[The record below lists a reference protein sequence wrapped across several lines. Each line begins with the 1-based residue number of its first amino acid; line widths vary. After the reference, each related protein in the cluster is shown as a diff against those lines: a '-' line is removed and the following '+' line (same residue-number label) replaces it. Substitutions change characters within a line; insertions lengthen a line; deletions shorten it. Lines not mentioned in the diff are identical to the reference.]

1 MIVTNLQGCVI
12 MHKIVE
18 EYLRH
23 HNQIE
28 EAQLNKK
35 EFVMDIP
42 SISFQTAEESMILL
56 KEYFLK
62 NNSIYISKH
71 PRFASYPEH
80 SHHFL
85 ELNYVY
91 SGKSIQYINGRREI
105 IRQGEVLLMDRGSSH
120 SLGEHGEDDILINI
134 IFPND
139 KVDIDW
145 LSSLN
150 DKNSVLFN
158 FLAQTM
164 ATRSR
169 KEYLIFRCSENEH
182 VQMILD
188 QMIDKY
194 FIEPVFANEIIS
206 LYIPILFTELIGN
219 CKYDFYEEK
228 KDKTNHQVVID
239 TLKLIE
245 RDYANLSLESAAQ
258 QLGYN
263 KNYLSNIIKK
273 KTNETFS
280 ELLTKQ
286 RMKQAKFL
294 IEGSTLSISSIIEM
308 VGLKNRSHFYKQ
320 FKEAYDAL
328 PNAFRKNK
336 KEAAPKV

>member
-1 MIVTNLQGCVI
+1 

-18 EYLRH
+18 DYLRH
-23 HNQIE
+23 HSQIE

-42 SISFQTAEESMILL
+42 SISFQTAEENMILL

-105 IRQGEVLLMDRGSSH
+105 IRQGEILLMDRGSSH
-120 SLGEHGEDDILINI
+120 SIGEHGEDDILINI

-294 IEGSTLSISSIIEM
+294 IEGSTLPISSIIEM
-308 VGLKNRSHFYKQ
+308 IGLKNRSHFYKQ
-320 FKEAYDAL
+320 FKEAYGVL
-328 PNAFRKNK
+328 PNAFRESK
-336 KEAAPKV
+336 KEAASKV

>member
-1 MIVTNLQGCVI
+1 MSVTKLQGFVY

-18 EYLRH
+18 EYLHH

-28 EAQLNKK
+28 KTQLNEKK
-35 EFVMDIP
+35 FVIDIP
-42 SISFQTAEESMILL
+42 SRSFQTAENNMVLL

-71 PRFASYPEH
+71 PRFAPYPEH

-91 SGKSIQYINGRREI
+91 SGKSIQYINGRREVI
-105 IRQGEVLLMDRGSSH
+105 KQGEILLLDRGSSH
-120 SLGEHGEDDILINI
+120 ALAEHEENDLLINI

-139 KVDIDW
+139 NVDIDW

-150 DKNSVLFN
+150 SKNSVLFN

-169 KEYLIFRCSENEH
+169 KEYLIFRSSENEH

-194 FIEPVFANEIIS
+194 FAEPVFANDIIS

-219 CKYDFYEEK
+219 CHYDFYQEK

-245 RDYANLSLESAAQ
+245 SDYATLTLEGAAN

-273 KTNETFS
+273 KTTETFS
-280 ELLTKQ
+280 ELLAKQ
-286 RMKQAKFL
+286 RMKQAKLL
-294 IEGSTLSISSIIEM
+294 IENSTLPISTIIEM
-308 VGLKNRSHFYKQ
+308 IGLKNRSHFYKQ
-320 FKEAYDAL
+320 FRNTYGSL
-328 PNAFRKNK
+328 PNTFRK
-336 KEAAPKV
+336 

>member
-1 MIVTNLQGCVI
+1 MSVTNLQGCVD
-12 MHKIVE
+12 MQKIVE
-18 EYLRH
+18 DYLRH

-35 EFVMDIP
+35 KFVMDIP
-42 SISFQTAEESMILL
+42 TRSFQTAEDNMVLL

-62 NNSIYISKH
+62 NNSIYVSKH
-71 PRFASYPEH
+71 PRFAPYPEH

-91 SGKSIQYINGRREI
+91 SGKSVQYINGRREVI
-105 IRQGEVLLMDRGSSH
+105 KQGEILLLDRGSSH
-120 SLGEHGEDDILINI
+120 ALGEHGEEDIVVNI

-139 KVDIDW
+139 KVDIEW

-169 KEYLIFRCSENEH
+169 KEYLIFRCSENNH

-194 FIEPVFANEIIS
+194 FTEPVFANEIIS

-219 CKYDFYEEK
+219 CKYDFYEER

-245 RDYANLSLESAAQ
+245 KDYADLSLESAAQ

-273 KTNETFS
+273 KTNQTFS

-294 IEGSTLSISSIIEM
+294 IESSTLSISSIVEM
-308 VGLKNRSHFYKQ
+308 IGLKNRSHFYKQ
-320 FKEAYDAL
+320 FKEAYDDL
-328 PNAFRKNK
+328 PNAFREHK
-336 KEAAPKV
+336 K

>member
-1 MIVTNLQGCVI
+1 
-12 MHKIVE
+12 MHKVVQ
-18 EYLRH
+18 EYLQH
-23 HNQIE
+23 HNKIE
-28 EAQLNKK
+28 EEQLNQKK
-35 EFVMDIP
+35 FVINIP
-42 SISFQTAEESMILL
+42 AQSFQTAEDDMVLL
-56 KEYFLK
+56 KDYFLK
-62 NNSIYISKH
+62 NNYIYISKH
-71 PRFASYPEH
+71 PRFAPYPEH

-85 ELNYVY
+85 ELNYIY
-91 SGKSIQYINGRREI
+91 SGKSIQSINGNCEVI
-105 IRQGEVLLMDRGSSH
+105 KQGELLLLDRGSSH
-120 SLGEHGEDDILINI
+120 SIEEQGEGDILINI

-150 DKNSVLFN
+150 VKKSVLFN

-182 VQMILD
+182 VQMILE

-194 FIEPVFANEIIS
+194 FTEPVFANEIIS

-219 CKYDFYEEK
+219 CRYDFHQ
-228 KDKTNHQVVID
+228 DKTDKTSHQVIID

-245 RDYANLSLESAAQ
+245 KDYSTLSLESAAQ

-294 IEGSTLSISSIIEM
+294 IENTSFSISTIIEM
-308 VGLKNRSHFYKQ
+308 VGLKNRSHFYTQ
-320 FKEAYDAL
+320 FK
-328 PNAFRKNK
+328 
-336 KEAAPKV
+336 

>member
-1 MIVTNLQGCVI
+1 

-18 EYLRH
+18 DYLRH
-23 HNQIE
+23 HSQIE

-42 SISFQTAEESMILL
+42 SISFQTAEENMILL

-62 NNSIYISKH
+62 NNSIYVSKH

-91 SGKSIQYINGRREI
+91 SGKSIQYINGRREV
-105 IRQGEVLLMDRGSSH
+105 IRQGEILLMDRGSSH
-120 SLGEHGEDDILINI
+120 SIGEHGEDDILINI

-150 DKNSVLFN
+150 NKNSVLFN
-158 FLAQTM
+158 FLTQTM

-194 FIEPVFANEIIS
+194 FTEPVFANEIIS

-245 RDYANLSLESAAQ
+245 RDFANLSLESAAQ

-294 IEGSTLSISSIIEM
+294 IEGSTLPISSIVEM

-320 FKEAYDAL
+320 FKDAYGVL
-328 PNAFRKNK
+328 PNAFRENK
-336 KEAAPKV
+336 KEAIPKA

>member
-1 MIVTNLQGCVI
+1 MSVTNLQGCVD
-12 MHKIVE
+12 MHTIVK
-18 EYLRH
+18 EYLKH

-28 EAQLNKK
+28 KEQFQKK

-42 SISFQTAEESMILL
+42 AKSFQTDESDMILL
-56 KEYFLK
+56 REYFLK

-71 PRFASYPEH
+71 PRFAPYPKH

-91 SGKSIQYINGRREI
+91 SGKSVQYINGNREI
-105 IRQGEVLLMDRGSSH
+105 IQQGEILLLDRGSSH

-139 KVDIDW
+139 RVDIDW

-158 FLAQTM
+158 FLAQTI

-169 KEYLIFRCSENEH
+169 KEYLIFRCAQNEH

-194 FIEPVFANEIIS
+194 FSEPIFANEIIT

-219 CKYDFYEEK
+219 CKYDFYEEQ
-228 KDKTNHQVVID
+228 KDKTNNQVVID

-245 RDYANLSLESAAQ
+245 KEYATLSLEVAARR
-258 QLGYN
+258 LGYN

-273 KTNETFS
+273 KTNATFS

-286 RMKQAKFL
+286 RMKQARFL
-294 IEGSTLSISSIIEM
+294 IESTTLSISNIVELI
-308 VGLKNRSHFYKQ
+308 GLKNRSHFYKE
-320 FKEAYDAL
+320 FKAAYGDL
-328 PNAFRKNK
+328 PNAFRNIK
-336 KEAAPKV
+336 PHPQGI

>member
-18 EYLRH
+18 DYLRH

-28 EAQLNKK
+28 EAQLKKK

-42 SISFQTAEESMILL
+42 SISFQTAEENMILL

-105 IRQGEVLLMDRGSSH
+105 IRQGEILLMDRGSSH
-120 SLGEHGEDDILINI
+120 SIGEHGEDDILINI

-320 FKEAYDAL
+320 FKEAYGVL
-328 PNAFRKNK
+328 PNAFRENK
-336 KEAAPKV
+336 KEAASKV

>member
-1 MIVTNLQGCVI
+1 
-12 MHKIVE
+12 MHKVVE
-18 EYLRH
+18 EYFLH
-23 HNQIE
+23 HNKIE
-28 EAQLNKK
+28 EEQLNQKK
-35 EFVMDIP
+35 FIIDIP
-42 SISFQTAEESMILL
+42 SKSFQTAEDNMVLL
-56 KEYFLK
+56 KDYFLK

-71 PRFASYPEH
+71 PRFAAYPEH

-85 ELNYVY
+85 ELNFVY
-91 SGKSIQYINGRREI
+91 SGKSVQYINGNREVI
-105 IRQGEVLLMDRGSSH
+105 KQGEILLLDRGSSH
-120 SLGEHGEDDILINI
+120 SLREHGEEDILVNI
-134 IFPND
+134 IFPNN

-169 KEYLIFRCSENEH
+169 KEYLIFRCAENQH

-194 FIEPVFANEIIS
+194 FTEPVFANEIIS

-219 CKYDFYEEK
+219 CQYDFYQDK

-245 RDYANLSLESAAQ
+245 KEYATLSLENAAQ

-280 ELLTKQ
+280 ELLTKE
-286 RMKQAKFL
+286 RMKHAKFL
-294 IEGSTLSISSIIEM
+294 IENTSFSISTIIEM
-308 VGLKNRSHFYKQ
+308 IGLKNRSHFYTQ
-320 FKEAYDAL
+320 FKKAYAQL
-328 PNAFRKNK
+328 PNDLRK
-336 KEAAPKV
+336 

>member
-1 MIVTNLQGCVI
+1 MN
-12 MHKIVE
+12 KIVE
-18 EYLRH
+18 DYLH
-23 HNQIE
+23 HHTQVE

-35 EFVMDIP
+35 KFVMDIP
-42 SISFQTAEESMILL
+42 STSFQTAKEDMVLL
-56 KEYFLK
+56 KDYFLK
-62 NNSIYISKH
+62 NNYIYISKH
-71 PRFASYPEH
+71 PRFAPYPKH

-91 SGKSIQYINGRREI
+91 SGKSVQYINNKREVI
-105 IRQGEVLLMDRGSSH
+105 NQGEILLLDRGSSH
-120 SLGEHGEDDILINI
+120 SLEVHGEQDILIDI

-139 KVDIDW
+139 KVDINW
-145 LSSLN
+145 LSNLN
-150 DKNSVLFN
+150 VKNSVLFN

-188 QMIDKY
+188 QMINKY
-194 FIEPVFANEIIS
+194 FTEPVFANEIIS

-219 CKYDFYEEK
+219 CTYDFYEEK

-245 RDYANLSLESAAQ
+245 KDYATLSLENEAK

-263 KNYLSNIIKK
+263 KNYLSNIIKQ
-273 KTNETFS
+273 KTNKNFS
-280 ELLTKQ
+280 TLLTEQ

-294 IEGSTLSISSIIEM
+294 IESSSLSIGSIIEL
-308 VGLKNRSHFYKQ
+308 VGLKNRTNFYKK
-320 FKEAYDAL
+320 FEAIYSKT
-328 PNAFRKNK
+328 PSAFRKMT
-336 KEAAPKV
+336 EEP

>member
-1 MIVTNLQGCVI
+1 

-18 EYLRH
+18 DYLHH
-23 HNQIE
+23 HNQVE
-28 EAQLNKK
+28 KAQLNKK
-35 EFVMDIP
+35 KFIMDIP
-42 SISFQTAEESMILL
+42 TKSFQTSENNIVLL

-71 PRFASYPEH
+71 PRFAPYPEH

-91 SGKSIQYINGRREI
+91 SGKSVQYINGNCEVI
-105 IRQGEVLLMDRGSSH
+105 QQGEILLLDRGSSH
-120 SLGEHGEDDILINI
+120 SLSEHGENDILINI

-150 DKNSVLFN
+150 EKNSVLFN
-158 FLAQTM
+158 FLAQTI

-169 KEYLIFRCSENEH
+169 KEYLIFRCSENQH

-188 QMIDKY
+188 QIIDKH
-194 FIEPVFANEIIS
+194 FSEPVFANEIIS

-219 CKYDFYEEK
+219 CQYDFYQEK
-228 KDKTNHQVVID
+228 KDKTNHQVIID

-245 RDYANLSLESAAQ
+245 SDYAILSLESAAKK
-258 QLGYN
+258 LGYN
-263 KNYLSNIIKK
+263 KNYLSNIVKK
-273 KTNETFS
+273 KTNQTFS
-280 ELLTKQ
+280 ELLAKQ

-294 IEGSTLSISSIIEM
+294 IENSSLSISAIIEII
-308 VGLKNRSHFYKQ
+308 GLKNRSHFYQQ
-320 FKEAYDAL
+320 FKTTYGVL
-328 PNAFRKNK
+328 PNTFR
-336 KEAAPKV
+336 E